1 MSARPLLVVLS
12 GPSGVGKDETVK
24 ALRKRDFP
32 VTVAITAS
40 TRPPRPG
47 EQQDVDYLFV
57 SEEEFQRMLH
67 EGELLE
73 WATVYGNHYGVPRGP
88 IREAL
93 AKGQTVIVKTDVQGA
108 ATIRG
113 LEPEALLLFLAPPT
127 FEALERRLRNRGG
140 LDEASIRRRLAD
152 AAKEMQRTDEFDY
165 IVINY
170 DDALHAAV
178 DRIQEILT
186 EEAALRGSKTGQR
199 AQ

>member
-1 MSARPLLVVLS
+1 MSGRPLLVVLS

-32 VTVAITAS
+32 VAVAITAT

-47 EQQDVDYLFV
+47 EQQGVDYLFV
-57 SEEEFQRMLH
+57 SEEEFQRMLR

-88 IREAL
+88 IREAM
-93 AKGQTVIVKTDVQGA
+93 AKGRTVIVKTDVQGA
-108 ATIRG
+108 ATIRA
-113 LEPEALLLFLAPPT
+113 LAPEALLVFLAPPT

-165 IVINY
+165 IVINH
-170 DDALHAAV
+170 DDALEAAV
-178 DRIQEILT
+178 DRIQQILA
-186 EEAALRGSKTGQR
+186 EEAALRGSRTGH
-199 AQ
+199 